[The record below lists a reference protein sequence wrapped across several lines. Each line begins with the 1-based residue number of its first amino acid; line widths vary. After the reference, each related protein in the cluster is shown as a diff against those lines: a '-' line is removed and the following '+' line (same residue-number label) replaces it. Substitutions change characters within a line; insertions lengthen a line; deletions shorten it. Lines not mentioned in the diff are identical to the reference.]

1 MQLARVIGNV
11 VASEKVPGLTGIRL
25 LVVQPVG
32 EDGTKRG
39 KPIVAADTTLAGPGD
54 LVHITTSREAA
65 LAMPEPFVPVDAAI
79 ISIVDAVTVE
89 SPLAGPQN
97 EEVFG
102 TPVAKTNTPV
112 VKAKN
117 SGKGRTS

>member
-1 MQLARVIGNV
+1 
-11 VASEKVPGLTGIRL
+11 L

-102 TPVAKTNTPV
+102 PQTATPVAPV
-112 VKAKN
+112 AKSVKAA
-117 SGKGRTS
+117 KGRTS